1 MNIRV
6 YMITMRKLFEI
17 VLAGAMAVAAVSCV
31 ADPVPSEGKK
41 EGLDVFQKA
50 VPDGYYQTVNVSVP
64 AGTRTVYIEYKGA
77 DGHTKT
83 VAQAVK
89 PVITTP
95 EGGKD
100 AEPFGAVALLLKS
113 AKPSQVNIYFKVNEG
128 EATKASSSEDNYI
141 LVENLPVNL
150 ATSGEFGK
158 TRYVRMP
165 WNYAWENR
173 EVYQWHFE
181 NVRTYPADVVLY
193 DAEHNHT
200 LRYKYAYSGVSG
212 EGYMLDEAYEIVDHE
227 AVAVKYNYCGGCGN
241 CQFCMPW
248 GCSCGCGG
256 WDNGQPV
263 MKPNPDFVPNG
274 NLTEEPAETPV
285 ETPELPENV
294 VIVDLSDGALPEP
307 AGYITEDGGF
317 TNYHSSGVVMF
328 EDKWPNLPEDQ
339 GGKYNMDFNDVVV
352 DYDVEA
358 TVVSDEL
365 LEKEGWREQVKVV
378 LHLRA
383 VGGDDPLRVGMALE
397 NFNTDYVQ
405 SISEHKT
412 LDSWQN
418 PHGNLPQW
426 LQAVRFQENSV
437 HYDHVSNSVYDR
449 ETLRPAIEIGQ
460 LQAFNGKKWD
470 KVAGKE
476 VYQYKDDRGRLTDHV
491 MNPALRLWDGWKTA
505 DKKQYAPELEN
516 VKEPYSF
523 AQFSAKTFYN
533 TIPGFVNVA
542 GGLYTYTVIYHMK
555 PRAEM
560 TPQERA
566 AAKQN
571 MIDAVYNTTSQ
582 NFFIVKGNW
591 APVGLKGY
599 KPLDYRTRDNH
610 VYSTEYDKF
619 FAQNAE
625 NLVEDIPYV
634 AKNGQ
639 VWAFKAP
646 VLTRHLWEMNFFA
659 NAYPHYHEFVES
671 QGQEHQNWYNE
682 DVDYT
687 YLSCEW

>member
-128 EATKASSSEDNYI
+128 EATKASGSEDNYI

-150 ATSGEFGK
+150 PTSGEFGK

-173 EVYQWHFE
+173 EVYQWHSE

-212 EGYMLDEAYEIVDHE
+212 EGYMLDDAYEIVDHE

-274 NLTEEPAETPV
+274 NLTEEPA
-285 ETPELPENV
+285 
-294 VIVDLSDGALPEP
+294 
-307 AGYITEDGGF
+307 
-317 TNYHSSGVVMF
+317 
-328 EDKWPNLPEDQ
+328 
-339 GGKYNMDFNDVVV
+339 
-352 DYDVEA
+352 
-358 TVVSDEL
+358 
-365 LEKEGWREQVKVV
+365 
-378 LHLRA
+378 
-383 VGGDDPLRVGMALE
+383 
-397 NFNTDYVQ
+397 
-405 SISEHKT
+405 
-412 LDSWQN
+412 
-418 PHGNLPQW
+418 
-426 LQAVRFQENSV
+426 
-437 HYDHVSNSVYDR
+437 
-449 ETLRPAIEIGQ
+449 
-460 LQAFNGKKWD
+460 
-470 KVAGKE
+470 
-476 VYQYKDDRGRLTDHV
+476 
-491 MNPALRLWDGWKTA
+491 
-505 DKKQYAPELEN
+505 
-516 VKEPYSF
+516 
-523 AQFSAKTFYN
+523 
-533 TIPGFVNVA
+533 
-542 GGLYTYTVIYHMK
+542 
-555 PRAEM
+555 
-560 TPQERA
+560 
-566 AAKQN
+566 
-571 MIDAVYNTTSQ
+571 
-582 NFFIVKGNW
+582 
-591 APVGLKGY
+591 
-599 KPLDYRTRDNH
+599 
-610 VYSTEYDKF
+610 
-619 FAQNAE
+619 
-625 NLVEDIPYV
+625 
-634 AKNGQ
+634 
-639 VWAFKAP
+639 
-646 VLTRHLWEMNFFA
+646 
-659 NAYPHYHEFVES
+659 
-671 QGQEHQNWYNE
+671 
-682 DVDYT
+682 
-687 YLSCEW
+687 

>member
-1 MNIRV
+1 
-6 YMITMRKLFEI
+6 MI
-17 VLAGAMAVAAVSCV
+17 LAGSMAVMAVSCV
-31 ADPVPSEGKK
+31 SDPVPGTNGTKQ
-41 EGLDVFQKA
+41 GLDVFQKA
-50 VPDGYYQTVNVSVP
+50 VPDGYYQSVNVTVP
-64 AGTRTVYIEYKGA
+64 SGTRTLYIEYKGA

-100 AEPFGAVALLLKS
+100 AEPFGTVALLLKS
-113 AKPSQVNIYFKVNEG
+113 AKPCQVNVYFKVNEG
-128 EATKASSSEDNYI
+128 ETTKASGSEDNYI
-141 LVENLPVNL
+141 LVENLPVNMI
-150 ATSGEFGK
+150 TSGTFGK
-158 TRYVRMP
+158 TRYVQMA
-165 WNYAWENR
+165 WNYAWENK
-173 EVYQWHFE
+173 EVYQYHYE
-181 NVRTYPADVVLY
+181 NVHTNPADVVLY
-193 DAEHNHT
+193 DPEHNHT
-200 LRYKYAYSGVSG
+200 LRYTYAYSGYSG
-212 EGYMLDEAYEIVDHE
+212 EGYMLDEAYEVVDHV
-227 AVAVKYNYCGGCGN
+227 AVAVKYNYCDGGCGN

-256 WDNGQPV
+256 WTHDGQPI
-263 MKPNPDFVPNG
+263 MKPNPGFVPNG
-274 NLTEEPAETPV
+274 NLVDGGGETPGEPEDPQEPEMTPDV
-285 ETPELPENV
+285 PELPENV
-294 VIVDLSDGALPEP
+294 VIVDLSDSALPEP

-328 EDKWPNLPEDQ
+328 DDKWPNMPDAQ
-339 GGKYNMDFNDVVV
+339 GGKYNLDFNDVVV
-352 DYDVEA
+352 DYDIEA

-383 VGGDDPLRVGMALE
+383 IGGDDALRVGMALE

-405 SISEHKT
+405 SVSEHKT

-418 PHGNLPQW
+418 PHGNLPAW
-426 LQAVRFQENSV
+426 LQNIRFQENSV
-437 HYDHVSNSVYDR
+437 HYDHVSGSVYDR
-449 ETLRPAIEIGQ
+449 ETLRPAVEIGQ

-470 KVAGKE
+470 KVAGTE

-491 MNPALRLWDGWKTA
+491 MNPALRLWDGWKEA
-505 DKKQYAPELEN
+505 DKSQYRPELEN
-516 VKEPYSF
+516 VTAPYSF
-523 AQFSAKTFYN
+523 AQFSSKTFYN

-555 PRAEM
+555 PRVEM
-560 TPQERA
+560 NPEERA
-566 AAKQN
+566 AARQN
-571 MIDAVYNTTSQ
+571 MIDAVYNTTAQ

-610 VYSTEYDKF
+610 VYSQEYDKF

-671 QGQEHQNWYNE
+671 QGAEHQRWYAE

-687 YLSCEW
+687 YLSCQW